1 MFKRTKSYLLL
12 TFLVLTGF
20 AGRIHSDSLPGKER
34 KILVNDL
41 KETKKEF
48 LQSIKGL
55 SEAQLNFKPSPDAW
69 SIKECAYHIA
79 ISEGNMWKWAED
91 ALKQKPNP
99 EKRSEI
105 KLADADFMQ
114 RIRSRE
120 NKVKTFSSYEP
131 VNTPYKSLD
140 EAVDEFKSK
149 RADLVKYAKTSTGNM
164 RDHVV
169 EGMMGMMD
177 TYQLIL
183 VLSGHT
189 ARHTAQI
196 EEIKQH
202 PNFPK

>member
-1 MFKRTKSYLLL
+1 MFKRNKIYLLL

-20 AGRIHSDSLPGKER
+20 AGRIQSDSLPGKER
-34 KILVNDL
+34 KVLVNDL

-55 SEAQLNFKPSPDAW
+55 TETQLNFKPTPESW
-69 SIKECAYHIA
+69 SISECAYHIA
-79 ISEGNMWKWAED
+79 ISEGNMWKWTED

-105 KLADADFMQ
+105 KLADTDFMQ
-114 RIRSRE
+114 QIRSRE
-120 NKVKTFSSYEP
+120 KKVKTFSSYEP
-131 VNTPYKSLD
+131 VNTPYKNLD
-140 EAVDEFKSK
+140 EALDDFKTK
-149 RADLVKYAKTSTGNM
+149 RADLLKFAKTSTGNM

-177 TYQLIL
+177 TYQMIL

>member
-1 MFKRTKSYLLL
+1 MKKIFVFFAIVALCSFSLVRDPL
-12 TFLVLTGF
+12 TEQ
-20 AGRIHSDSLPGKER
+20 ER
-34 KILVNDL
+34 KFANDYLTETQNSLVDITQ
-41 KETKKEF
+41 K
-48 LQSIKGL
+48 L
-55 SEAQLNFKPSPDAW
+55 SDAQLKFKPAADKW
-69 SIKECAYHIA
+69 SVEECVKHIA
-79 ISEGNMWKWAED
+79 AAETGLWKMAD
-91 ALKQKPNP
+91 SVINSPANP

-140 EAVDEFKSK
+140 EAVDDFKSK

-164 RDHVV
+164 RDHIV

>member
-20 AGRIHSDSLPGKER
+20 AGRIDSDALSGKER

-41 KETKKEF
+41 KDTKKEF
-48 LQSIKGL
+48 LQSIKSL
-55 SEAQLNFKPSPDAW
+55 SDAQLNFKASPESW

-79 ISEGNMWKWAED
+79 VSEGNLWKWAED

-114 RIRSRE
+114 KIRSRE

-131 VNTPYKSLD
+131 VNAPYKNLD
-140 EAVDEFKSK
+140 EAVDDFKTK
-149 RADLVKYAKTSTGNM
+149 RADLVKFAKTSTGNM

-169 EGMMGMMD
+169 EGMLGMMD
-177 TYQLIL
+177 TYQMILII
-183 VLSGHT
+183 SGHS

>member
-34 KILVNDL
+34 KILVSDL
-41 KETKKEF
+41 KDTKKDF
-48 LQSIKGL
+48 LQSLRGL
-55 SEAQLNFKPSPDAW
+55 SEAQLNFKSSPESW

-79 ISEGNMWKWAED
+79 LSEGNLWKWAED

-99 EKRSEI
+99 EKRTEI

-114 RIRSRE
+114 KIRSRE
-120 NKVKTFSSYEP
+120 NKVKTFASYEP
-131 VNTPYKSLD
+131 VNASYKTLD
-140 EAVDEFKSK
+140 EAMDDFKTR
-149 RADLVKYAKTSTGNM
+149 RADLIRFAKTSTGNM

-177 TYQLIL
+177 TYQMIL

-202 PNFPK
+202 PSFPK

>member
-1 MFKRTKSYLLL
+1 MFKRNKIYLLL

-20 AGRIHSDSLPGKER
+20 AGRINSDSLPGKER

-55 SEAQLNFKPSPDAW
+55 SEAQLNFKPTTESW
-69 SIKECAYHIA
+69 SIRECAYHIA
-79 ISEGNMWKWAED
+79 ISEGNLWKWTED

-99 EKRSEI
+99 EKRNEI
-105 KLADADFMQ
+105 KLADDEFMKQ
-114 RIRSRE
+114 IRSRE
-120 NKVKTFSSYEP
+120 NKVKTFASYEP
-131 VNTPYKSLD
+131 VNTPYKNMDDALED
-140 EAVDEFKSK
+140 FKTK
-149 RADLVKYAKTSTGNM
+149 RADLLKFAKTSTGNM

-177 TYQLIL
+177 TYQMIL